1 MTTPITPIKDLE
13 PSLVAALKAEVLT
26 GKSIYAVSQAHK
38 INPLT
43 LSRALIKDPD
53 IVKAK
58 AAGVIRQRKGG
69 APAKKDYT
77 KLPYVIDVIQ
87 HGMSTTAAAKK
98 HGISQPV
105 VWNKVKAAREYMEAT
120 KAATPTPTP
129 TPQSTPPMPETL
141 LAATKDLS
149 EAFARAHA
157 AGLSTAAIIKIMS
170 DSLPPAP

>member
-13 PSLVAALKAEVLT
+13 PSLVAALKAEVLA
-26 GKSIYAVSQAHK
+26 GKSIYAVSQAHG

-105 VWNKVKAAREYMEAT
+105 VWNKVKAAREHMEAT

-129 TPQSTPPMPETL
+129 QSTPPLPETL
-141 LAATKDLS
+141 LTATKDLS

-170 DSLPPAP
+170 DSLPPTP